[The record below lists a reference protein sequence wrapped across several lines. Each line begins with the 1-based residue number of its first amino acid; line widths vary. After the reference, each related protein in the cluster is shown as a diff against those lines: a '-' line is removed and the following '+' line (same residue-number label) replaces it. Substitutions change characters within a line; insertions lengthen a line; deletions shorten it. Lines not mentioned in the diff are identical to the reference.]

1 MRIVPLFWLP
11 TYVCKKQTEKA
22 GQGEGTGPLLH
33 PTHTLPTS
41 CSVNKVLRIAGSVVW
56 TTPNLSSVNDA
67 ATKWDRPQVEKKKK
81 VKSESKLGKSTCNTS
96 IWERINILNA

>member
-1 MRIVPLFWLP
+1 MPEGENSTIILTSNICLLLNVI
-11 TYVCKKQTEKA
+11 CKKQTEKA

-33 PTHTLPTS
+33 PTHILPTS

-67 ATKWDRPQVEKKKK
+67 ATK
-81 VKSESKLGKSTCNTS
+81 
-96 IWERINILNA
+96 